1 MAIIAENGT
10 GLSSAQC
17 YCDVAYLDAYLTER
31 GITSTATT
39 AQKEAALVISA
50 KDWIDGQHEF
60 IGEKLVS
67 TQSMKFPRSGLPDDI
82 EYPDE
87 IKLANAKAGYLQL
100 QGLLLV
106 DSSLISTTGI
116 VESESKGLG
125 PLSKSV
131 TYKSGSSQIYG
142 RILPKDLTNLL
153 IPYLDTSGLM
163 GTVKRG

>member
-1 MAIIAENGT
+1 MIVIEDGT
-10 GLSSAQC
+10 GLSTAQC

-39 AQKEAALVISA
+39 GQKEAALVISA

-106 DSSLISTTGI
+106 DASLISTTGI

-131 TYKSGSSQIYG
+131 SYKSGSAQIYG